1 MPITA
6 FFTTRP
12 LAKLA
17 SHVWTLLAC
26 IAFILPAHAAQP
38 TSAPDLYE
46 AFGQREG
53 IVQLTDDFV
62 SRLTADARISDMF
75 KDSNIRRVKE
85 KIAEQLCVLTGGP
98 CTYTGDSMAEVHG
111 RMGVQMKHF
120 NALVEDL
127 QDAMNARNIPF
138 ADQNRLLALLAPMY
152 RDMVKP

>member
-1 MPITA
+1 MSQL
-6 FFTTRP
+6 FTFGTRCSMRLTVVRAIALSALLCGP
-12 LAKLA
+12 LY
-17 SHVWTLLAC
+17 
-26 IAFILPAHAAQP
+26 AAQDAGP
-38 TSAPDLYE
+38 GLYE

-62 SRLTADARISDMF
+62 NRLTADTRISAMF
-75 KDSNIRRVKE
+75 KESNIRRVKE
-85 KIAEQLCVLTGGP
+85 KIAEQLCVVTGGP

-127 QDAMNARNIPF
+127 QDAMNVRTIPF

>member
-1 MPITA
+1 MLTNHVQN
-6 FFTTRP
+6 TRNNFRALLRFWQLI
-12 LAKLA
+12 LAGAL
-17 SHVWTLLAC
+17 VC
-26 IAFILPAHAAQP
+26 IPAHAAQD
-38 TSAPDLYE
+38 APDGLYE
-46 AFGQREG
+46 AFGKQAG

-62 SRLTADARISDMF
+62 NRLTKDSRISAMF

-85 KIAEQLCVLTGGP
+85 KIAEQLCVVTGGP

-111 RMGVQMKHF
+111 RMGVKMKDF

-127 QDAMNARNIPF
+127 QDAMGARQIAF